1 MRNFGVI
8 GMVVALVALPLLSG
22 ASLPPNN
29 SNLAPVV
36 ASLAELHARLRIP
49 GVAAAIV
56 IDGQMVWRGQW
67 GNLSTTTPREIAS
80 ITKTMAAVL
89 ALQEVEQGHLGLQ
102 DLIAGLP
109 GVEVRHLLSHTS
121 VGRPGASF
129 HYNNQRYSALTSII
143 EHSARQKFAQ
153 LLETRIFGPAG
164 MRGTRP
170 AGNSVS
176 GVISHVEDLARYLA
190 ALDGDDLLG
199 ERQKQWMWMPISPG
213 LPYALG
219 WYSQSYGGQRVV
231 WHYGQLNGYGSSL
244 VIKLPELRA
253 NLVVL
258 ANSSLLCDTQHL
270 ESGDLT
276 RSGVGLKFLEAM
288 AGSRPAES
296 PAMPTRRANFS
307 PRGPSAPHPLPGR
320 SLGVPNAAK
329 RPAKGTPPGRSGSA
343 SPGPPNASPSR
354 GRARRSVTETTCV
367 HS

>member
-1 MRNFGVI
+1 MRNGGVLGI
-8 GMVVALVALPLLSG
+8 VAALVALPLLSG
-22 ASLPPNN
+22 ASLPRIAELNP
-29 SNLAPVV
+29 NLAPVV
-36 ASLAELHARLRIP
+36 ASLAELYARLRIP

-56 IDGQMVWRGQW
+56 LDGQMVWRGQW

-89 ALQEVEQGHLGLQ
+89 ALQEVEQGQLGLQ
-102 DLIAGLP
+102 DSIAGLP
-109 GVEVRHLLSHTS
+109 GVQVRHLLSHTS

-129 HYNNQRYSALTSII
+129 HYNNQRYGALTSII
-143 EHSARQKFAQ
+143 EQGGQQKFAQ
-153 LLETRIFGPAG
+153 LLESRIFGPAG
-164 MRGTRP
+164 MQDTRP

-190 ALDGDDLLG
+190 ALDGDELLG

-219 WYSQSYGGQRVV
+219 WYSQSYAGQRVV

-258 ANSSLLCDTQHL
+258 ANSSLLCDAQHL

-276 RSGVGLKFLEAM
+276 RSGVGLSFLEAM
-288 AGSRPAES
+288 AGSRPVES
-296 PAMPTRRANFS
+296 PAIPRRAAVH
-307 PRGPSAPHPLPGR
+307 RAGP
-320 SLGVPNAAK
+320 
-329 RPAKGTPPGRSGSA
+329 
-343 SPGPPNASPSR
+343 
-354 GRARRSVTETTCV
+354 
-367 HS
+367 

>member
-1 MRNFGVI
+1 MRNCGVI
-8 GMVVALVALPLLSG
+8 GIVVASMALPLLWG
-22 ASLPPNN
+22 ASLPRVEDLNPK
-29 SNLAPVV
+29 LAPVL
-36 ASLAELHARLRIP
+36 ASLAQLQVRLRIP

-102 DLIAGLP
+102 DPIAGMP

-121 VGRPGASF
+121 VGRPGALF
-129 HYNNQRYSALTSII
+129 HYNNQRYGALTSVI
-143 EHSARQKFAQ
+143 EQGGRQKFAQ
-153 LLETRIFGPAG
+153 LLESRIFGPAG
-164 MRGTRP
+164 MRDTRP

-190 ALDGDDLLG
+190 ALDGDELLG
-199 ERQKQWMWMPISPG
+199 ERQKQWMWMPIGPG

-219 WYSQSYGGQRVV
+219 WYSQSYAGQRVV

-258 ANSSLLCDTQHL
+258 ANSSLLCDAQHL

-276 RSGVGLKFLEAM
+276 RSGVGLSFLEAVV
-288 AGSRPAES
+288 GRRPAES
-296 PAMPTRRANFS
+296 TLRRTRAGSISAANWT
-307 PRGPSAPHPLPGR
+307 GPVVSR
-320 SLGVPNAAK
+320 RQVPK
-329 RPAKGTPPGRSGSA
+329 H
-343 SPGPPNASPSR
+343 
-354 GRARRSVTETTCV
+354 RARSVV
-367 HS
+367 HGAGL

>member
-1 MRNFGVI
+1 MRNFGVT
-8 GMVVALVALPLLSG
+8 GMVVALAALPLLSG

-29 SNLAPVV
+29 PNLAPVV
-36 ASLAELHARLRIP
+36 ASLAELYARLRIP
-49 GVAAAIV
+49 GVAAANV
-56 IDGQMVWRGQW
+56 IDGEMVWRGQW

-129 HYNNQRYSALTSII
+129 HYNNLRYGALTPII

-219 WYSQSYGGQRVV
+219 WYSQSYGGHRVV

-276 RSGVGLKFLEAM
+276 RSSVGLSFLAAM
-288 AGSRPAES
+288 AASRPVEF
-296 PAMPTRRANFS
+296 PAMPARRADFQSARSFS
-307 PRGPSAPHPLPGR
+307 SA
-320 SLGVPNAAK
+320 SA
-329 RPAKGTPPGRSGSA
+329 SGSLVRRPERRKA
-343 SPGPPNASPSR
+343 SRNRNSTWAFRLRKS
-354 GRARRSVTETTCV
+354 
-367 HS
+367 